1 MKENGTPFVRL
12 FEASN
17 TVKHAIGCSLNRNLR
32 LDFEYEQKAGPMKRI
47 SLLLFALIVVS
58 SRPSADKVASIPGFS
73 GKLTFEIYSGYLEGS
88 NSNIQLHYVFA
99 EAKNN
104 SDTAPLVLWLNGGP
118 GCSSLMGFFTE
129 NGPLLYANVVYIEA
143 PAGVGFSYARDGNVT
158 TDDDMTADNNYFA
171 LVHFFQKFPEFK
183 GRDFYIIG
191 ESYGGVYVP
200 TLALRVVAHPE
211 MKLKGIAIDNGLT
224 SYTLNDNSL
233 LYFAYYHSLLDSS
246 LWADLVNY
254 CCGGKLVGRCMF
266 TLNKD
271 PLCQNAIQQASSI
284 ISYGLNIYNL
294 YGPCDG
300 GVPDNYTTKLA
311 RETPNRKNVFSWDSV
326 WQRISHTFNRWTQK
340 FSVPQ
345 PKPAQRPRTKPMARD
360 RVAKGSWFRDLPK
373 HEISSVNGRMVLD
386 CSDDTMQIEFINQP
400 AFRSAMHIPTSVQDW
415 ATCNEDVYKNY
426 KRVYLDLS
434 KQYKSL
440 VEQKVRTHIFNGDVD
455 MACNAIGDEWFVNDL
470 GFPLTIPHH
479 PWFFNATDG
488 TRQIGGYTKTFYE
501 PTSNTTLTFS
511 TVRGAGHMVPMDKP
525 LPAYTLY
532 RNFLW
537 NCLHF

>member
-1 MKENGTPFVRL
+1 
-12 FEASN
+12 
-17 TVKHAIGCSLNRNLR
+17 
-32 LDFEYEQKAGPMKRI
+32 MKRI
-47 SLLLFALIVVS
+47 LLLLFALIAVS
-58 SRPSADKVASIPGFS
+58 SRPSADKMTSIPGFD
-73 GKLTFEIYSGYLEGS
+73 GKINFEMYSGYLQGS
-88 NSNIQLHYVFA
+88 NSNIQLHYVFV

-118 GCSSLMGFFTE
+118 GCSSLMGMFTE
-129 NGPLLYANVVYIEA
+129 NGPLLIQSSRSLKLNPYSWNEYANVVYIEA

-158 TDDDMTADNNYFA
+158 TDDNMTAENNYFA

-200 TLALRVVAHPE
+200 TLALRVIAHPE
-211 MKLKGIAIDNGLT
+211 MELKGIAIDNGLT

-246 LWADLVNY
+246 LWANLVNY
-254 CCGGKLVGRCMF
+254 CCGGTLVGRCMF

-271 PLCQNAIQQASSI
+271 PRCQDAIKRANDI
-284 ISYGLNIYNL
+284 ISYGLNVYNL

-300 GVPDNYTTKLA
+300 GVPDNYTSKLA
-311 RETPNRKNVFSWDSV
+311 REIPNQNNVFPWKSV
-326 WQRISHTFNRWTQK
+326 WGRISHSFNRWTQI
-340 FSVPQ
+340 FSVSP
-345 PKPAQRPRTKPMARD
+345 PKPVQRPRTKLIARD
-360 RVAKGSWFRDLPK
+360 RVAKGNWFRDLPK
-373 HEISSVNGRMVLD
+373 YEPSSVNGRMVLD
-386 CSDDTMQIEFINQP
+386 CTDDTMQIEFINQL
-400 AFRSAMHIPTSVQDW
+400 AFRSAMHIPNTVQDW

-426 KRVYLDLS
+426 SRVYLDLS
-434 KQYKSL
+434 KQYRSL

-479 PWFFNATDG
+479 PWFFTATDG
-488 TRQIGGYTKTFYE
+488 TRQIGGYTKTFHE
-501 PTSNTTLTFS
+501 PASNTTLTFS

-537 NCLHF
+537 NCLHC